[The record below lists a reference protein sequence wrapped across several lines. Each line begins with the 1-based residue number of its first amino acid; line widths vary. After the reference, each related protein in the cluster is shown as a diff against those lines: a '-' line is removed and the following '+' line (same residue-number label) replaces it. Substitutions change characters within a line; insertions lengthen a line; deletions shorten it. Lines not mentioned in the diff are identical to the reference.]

1 MLITFVTLAVYVYY
15 ESNSEITASRLFS
28 ALALFQQLT
37 VPLLIFPITVPI
49 ILSAIVS
56 TRRLEKFLA
65 AHEIQKQFEGIRN
78 MARILSKSD
87 ASLDMY
93 EVKSKSLPTNI
104 TLRTVSEQVNKVG
117 KTTEKPNIK
126 IFIPDKPAPLAN
138 SEPQT
143 PLAVP
148 EHKEMLEFPVDHK
161 KLSSHARKE
170 LLRNTPYVVIRPRKN
185 LTTHGGQQQQKHQHQ
200 SKQQPQQN
208 HAAGQ
213 QQQQQVQAG
222 HRTSHH
228 RKGKT
233 DSWHRDSLLL
243 KMPDDIAVSV
253 KNCKFSWNPQGTNA
267 MLYIRDFVVP
277 RGRLTMIVGKN
288 GSGKSSLLS
297 ALLMEMPL
305 ISGDMIWNK

>member
-1 MLITFVTLAVYVYY
+1 MTHISSVLITFVTLAVYVYR
-15 ESNSEITASRLFS
+15 ESGADFTASRLFS

-49 ILSAIVS
+49 ILSAVVS
-56 TRRLEKFLA
+56 TKRLETFLA

-93 EVKSKSLPTNI
+93 EVKSQSLPSNI
-104 TLRTVSEQVNKVG
+104 TLKNVN
-117 KTTEKPNIK
+117 EKPKIK
-126 IFIPDKPAPLAN
+126 IIIPDKPAPLAN
-138 SEPQT
+138 SEPHT
-143 PLAVP
+143 PLVITDS
-148 EHKEMLEFPVDHK
+148 KEPLRFSDDHK
-161 KLSSHARKE
+161 KLSLHARKE
-170 LLRNTPYVVIRPRKN
+170 LLRNTPYVVIRPRK
-185 LTTHGGQQQQKHQHQ
+185 LQMSGL
-200 SKQQPQQN
+200 PQAPAPN
-208 HAAGQ
+208 VANVAATNNI
-213 QQQQQVQAG
+213 
-222 HRTSHH
+222 HR
-228 RKGKT
+228 KT

-253 KNCKFSWNPQGTNA
+253 KDCKFSWNPQKLLQI
-267 MLYIRDFVVP
+267 LYIRDIVIL
-277 RGRLTMIVGKN
+277 RGKLTMIVGKN

>member
-1 MLITFVTLAVYVYY
+1 MLITFVTLAVYVYR
-15 ESNSEITASRLFS
+15 ESNSEISASRLFS

-56 TRRLEKFLA
+56 TKRLENFLS

-93 EVKSKSLPTNI
+93 EVKSKSLPINI
-104 TLRTVSEQVNKVG
+104 TLKTVSEQANSKPG
-117 KTTEKPNIK
+117 EKPSIK
-126 IFIPDKPAPLAN
+126 IFIPEKPAPLAN

-143 PLAVP
+143 PLVLT
-148 EHKEMLEFPVDHK
+148 EGKETMEFPVDHK

-170 LLRNTPYVVIRPRKN
+170 LLRNTPYVVIRPRKSYAA
-185 LTTHGGQQQQKHQHQ
+185 GGHHPHHQHQ
-200 SKQQPQQN
+200 QAHAPQTP
-208 HAAGQ
+208 HK
-213 QQQQQVQAG
+213 AG
-222 HRTSHH
+222 HRTAHNRTS
-228 RKGKT
+228 KT

-253 KNCKFSWNPQGTNA
+253 KNCKFSWNPQGTST
-267 MLYIRDFVVP
+267 MLYIRDILVP
-277 RGRLTMIVGKN
+277 RGKLTMIVGKN
-288 GSGKSSLLS
+288 GSGKTSLLS